1 MKAGLREFGVALAV
15 SALLALG
22 AFFLG
27 MLQSENVVYCAALVL
42 IGYYLI
48 ANMLIRLQS
57 RDERRD
63 KNLFD

>member
-42 IGYYLI
+42 IGYYLST
-48 ANMLIRLQS
+48 NLLIRLQS
-57 RDERRD
+57 REERSN
-63 KNLFD
+63 KIFFD